1 MELTQ
6 INNKLI
12 NLPGEIATKERE
24 LELAKVDVKKVEAKA
39 LIEVVSAPSQDI
51 RKAYVDKN
59 SDVIEIRQ
67 KEGILKAEYHGLINS
82 FQGIQELA
90 RNKRVEMKSLKEGL

>member
-1 MELTQ
+1 MELHE
-6 INNKLI
+6 INLKLI

-24 LELAKVDVKKVEAKA
+24 LELAKIEVKKIEAKA

-51 RKAYVDKN
+51 RKACVDKN
-59 SDVIEIRQ
+59 NDVVQVRE
-67 KEGILKAEYHGLINS
+67 KEGILRAEYHGLINS

-90 RNKRVEMKSLKEGL
+90 RNMRSEMRSLQDGL